1 MIFLAFFFL
10 RKLPIPCI
18 KSVIIPSYEQ
28 IIFPVSRKNLLFRIY
43 STIKPVML
51 FLSNEKA
58 LVLNAVYHSQIS
70 TLFKPVAKLESA
82 YGKCALKHTRGRAFT
97 QKSVLR
103 WIPPTCSTPFVQGV
117 WFNRDRWHLFKS
129 YKVSTFLVNHIASHS
144 CSLAF
149 TARSRKLAK
158 SKK

>member
-58 LVLNAVYHSQIS
+58 LVLNAVYRSQIS

-82 YGKCALKHTRGRAFT
+82 YGKCALKHTSGAGPLL
-97 QKSVLR
+97 KSLSCGEFHR
-103 WIPPTCSTPFVQGV
+103 LTALHLCRESDSTETDDIYT
-117 WFNRDRWHLFKS
+117 NLINL
-129 YKVSTFLVNHIASHS
+129 TFLVNHIASHS